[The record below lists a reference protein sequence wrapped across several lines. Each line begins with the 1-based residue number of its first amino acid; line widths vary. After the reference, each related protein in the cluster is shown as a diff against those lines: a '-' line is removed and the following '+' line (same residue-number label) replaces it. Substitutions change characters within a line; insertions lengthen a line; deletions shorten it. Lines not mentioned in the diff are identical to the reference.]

1 MHETADDLARLQALL
16 DRSYESAG
24 RHLREV
30 ITPERRLSAA
40 DLAARLQGMRLLV
53 LATVTR
59 DGRPMAG
66 PVDGIFYR
74 GAWYF
79 GSAPD
84 SLRIAH
90 IRHNPAVSATHLP
103 SEELSVT
110 AHGRATVIDIRA
122 RGQIGFRRALL
133 DIYVPRYGPDW
144 ETFLDSGPVYA
155 RIEAARLFTFF
166 MPAADALGSPD

>member
-24 RHLREV
+24 RHLRDV

-40 DLAARLQGMRLLV
+40 ELASRLTGMRLLV
-53 LATVTR
+53 LATTAR
-59 DGRPMAG
+59 DGRPMAA

-74 GAWYF
+74 GAWHF

-84 SLRIAH
+84 SRRFAH
-90 IRHNPAVSATHLP
+90 IRRDPRVSAVHLP

-110 AHGRATVIDIRA
+110 VHGRATLLDLA
-122 RGQIGFRRALL
+122 TPEEAGFRRALL

-144 ETFLDSGPVYA
+144 EAFLDGGPLYA
-155 RIEAARLFTFF
+155 RIEAERMFTFH
-166 MPAADALGSPD
+166 MPAE

>member
-24 RHLREV
+24 RHLRDV

-40 DLAARLQGMRLLV
+40 ELASRLTGMCLLV
-53 LATVTR
+53 LATTAR
-59 DGRPMAG
+59 DGRPMAA

-74 GAWYF
+74 GAWHF

-84 SLRIAH
+84 SRRFAH
-90 IRHNPAVSATHLP
+90 IRRDPRVSAVHLP

-110 AHGRATVIDIRA
+110 VHGRATLLDLA
-122 RGQIGFRRALL
+122 TPEEAGFRRALL
-133 DIYVPRYGPDW
+133 DIYVPRYGPEW
-144 ETFLDSGPVYA
+144 EDFLDGGPLYA
-155 RIEAARLFTFF
+155 RIEAERMFTFY
-166 MPAADALGSPD
+166 MPAE

>member
-24 RHLREV
+24 RHLRDV

-40 DLAARLQGMRLLV
+40 ELASRLTGMCLLV
-53 LATVTR
+53 LATTAR
-59 DGRPMAG
+59 DGRPMAA

-74 GAWYF
+74 GAWHF

-84 SLRIAH
+84 SRRFTH
-90 IRHNPAVSATHLP
+90 IRRDPRVSAVHLP

-110 AHGRATVIDIRA
+110 VHGRATLLDLA
-122 RGQIGFRRALL
+122 TPEEAGFRRALL

-144 ETFLDSGPVYA
+144 EAFLDGGPLYA
-155 RIEAARLFTFF
+155 RIEAERMFTFH
-166 MPAADALGSPD
+166 MPAE